1 MIIPDS
7 KREICVKET
16 IAWMHQAW
24 LLLQEKR
31 ELQPD
36 PFYERN
42 ELLTPEIVTSVLTTI
57 EDMFLNEFNKYPDYH
72 THAQG
77 VSTGTVLVPPR
88 FLKLPYPQQLAIV
101 QGIDRI
107 FQKFRET

>member
-7 KREICVKET
+7 KRESCVKAT
-16 IAWMHQAW
+16 IEWMHQAW

-42 ELLTPEIVTSVLTTI
+42 ELLTIEVVTNVLKSI
-57 EDMFLNEFNKYPDYH
+57 EDMFLNEFNKYPGYH

-77 VSTGTVLVPPR
+77 VSASTILVPPR

-107 FQKFRET
+107 FVAHKEA

>member
-1 MIIPDS
+1 
-7 KREICVKET
+7 
-16 IAWMHQAW
+16 MHQAW
-24 LLLQEKR
+24 LLLQENR

-42 ELLTPEIVTSVLTTI
+42 ELLTTEVVTSVLKSI
-57 EDMFLNEFNKYPDYH
+57 EDMFLNEFKKYPGYH
-72 THAQG
+72 TNAQK
-77 VSTGTVLVPPR
+77 VSKSTVLVPPR

-107 FQKFRET
+107 FQQHRDTSATALDSV